1 MSARAATQAGSGNA
15 VAVFGGTFNPV
26 HYGHMRSAIE
36 LVEHLQ
42 LHHLDLM
49 PCAQPVHREQPGCS
63 AEHRAAMVELA
74 VAGEPRLGC
83 DRRELERQG
92 PSYSYDS
99 LVDIRQD
106 LGPQRGLCLVMGC
119 DAIQTIDTWHRWRDL
134 LDVAH
139 VIVIAR
145 PGWALPNEGVV
156 AQWLQA
162 HRCTDPAQ
170 LHRQACG
177 LVHVEELRPL
187 AISSTEIRSL
197 LQLGQSVRY
206 LLPEPVLDY
215 IDQHDLYRQ
224 KERTA

>member
-1 MSARAATQAGSGNA
+1 MSNTGSAQVDLARA

-26 HYGHMRSAIE
+26 HYGHLRSAIE

-74 VAGEPRLGC
+74 VAGESRLGC
-83 DRRELERQG
+83 DRRELEREG
-92 PSYSYDS
+92 LSYSYDS

-106 LGPQRGLCLVMGC
+106 IGPRRGLCLVMGC
-119 DAIQTIDTWHRWRDL
+119 DALQNIATWHRWREL
-134 LDVAH
+134 LDIAH

-145 PGWALPNEGVV
+145 PGWALPDEGVV

-162 HRCTDPAQ
+162 HRCDAPAQ
-170 LHRQACG
+170 LHLQASG
-177 LVHVEELRPL
+177 LVHIEELRPL

-215 IDQHDLYRQ
+215 IDQHGLYRQ
-224 KERTA
+224 KESSA

>member
-1 MSARAATQAGSGNA
+1 MDPARA

-26 HYGHMRSAIE
+26 HYGHLRSAIE

-49 PCAQPVHREQPGCS
+49 PCAQPVHREQPGCN

-83 DRRELERQG
+83 DRRELARG
-92 PSYSYDS
+92 GLSYSYDS

-106 LGPQRGLCLVMGC
+106 IGPQRGLCLVMGC
-119 DAIQTIDTWHRWRDL
+119 DALQNIASWHRWREL
-134 LDVAH
+134 LDIAH

-145 PGWALPNEGVV
+145 PGWTLPDEGVV
-156 AQWLQA
+156 AHWLQS
-162 HRCTDPAQ
+162 HRCDAPAQ
-170 LHRQACG
+170 LHRQASG

-215 IDQHDLYRQ
+215 IDQHGLYRQ
-224 KERTA
+224 KESSA